1 MRTNTTMV
9 SHLYIYIYIYKYI
22 NIHDIYEPGHSK
34 LSHSNRRVKCGWLQV
49 SCTRAQP
56 AQPASP
62 LHLKLKLLA
71 QMWKQPWTQR
81 DRKCYV
87 YVYIYIY
94 IHVYKIRTDYGSR
107 QKYLGRLSNG
117 NLKTRNICIY
127 IYMQLESP
135 SEMWLVANSCALA
148 QPAQPASPFHLKL
161 KLLAQM
167 WTQPWA
173 QRDRK

>member
-1 MRTNTTMV
+1 MRWIPFV
-9 SHLYIYIYIYKYI
+9 EVVVLLVVDLISFYISHLYIYIYVYKYI

-87 YVYIYIY
+87 YVYIYTR
-94 IHVYKIRTDYGSR
+94 KIRTDYGSR

-117 NLKTRNICIY
+117 NLKTRNIYIY
-127 IYMQLESP
+127 IYICNSNRRVKCG
-135 SEMWLVANSCALA
+135 WL
-148 QPAQPASPFHLKL
+148 QIPAH
-161 KLLAQM
+161 
-167 WTQPWA
+167 
-173 QRDRK
+173 